1 MTEKKIKVISQ
12 LLGYVKGALAGIIIS
27 LKGEEIEVSTRKTIS
42 DPAFV
47 RGELAIILKIANS
60 LAEDLKMGP
69 VRELIISFDAYS
81 IISLMVRDNYALI
94 LFLDDSASLG
104 LARKKMGAVIPELEK
119 ELYPA

>member
-1 MTEKKIKVISQ
+1 
-12 LLGYVKGALAGIIIS
+12 
-27 LKGEEIEVSTRKTIS
+27 
-42 DPAFV
+42 V

-81 IISLMVRDNYALI
+81 IISLMIRDNYALI

-119 ELYPA
+119 ELYPE